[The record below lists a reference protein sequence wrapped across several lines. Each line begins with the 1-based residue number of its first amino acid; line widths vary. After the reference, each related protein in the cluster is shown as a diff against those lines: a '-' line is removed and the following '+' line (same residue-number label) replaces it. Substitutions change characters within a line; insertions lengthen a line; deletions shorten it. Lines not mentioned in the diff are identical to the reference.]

1 MTDLTRTFI
10 PVASD
15 EVNARSFAET
25 LATGSNDAKRLSR
38 ETACQLARLIER
50 FPQVAPRLWAAML
63 GDMRTLIDE
72 ARAARGYADMA
83 DLTRAGY
90 SDEVVTG
97 YLRAQNPEQKHGDA
111 A

>member
-1 MTDLTRTFI
+1 MTELTRTFI

-25 LATGSNDAKRLSR
+25 LATGSDDAKRLAR
-38 ETACQLARLIER
+38 EDACQLARMLDR
-50 FPQVAPRLWAAML
+50 FAQIAPRLWAAML
-63 GDMRTLIDE
+63 TDMRALIDE

-90 SDEVVTG
+90 SDDAVTG
-97 YLRAQNPEQKHGDA
+97 YLRSQNPEQRQGDA

>member
-25 LATGSNDAKRLSR
+25 LSTGSNDARRLAR
-38 ETACQLARLIER
+38 EDASQLARMLDR
-50 FPQVAPRLWAAML
+50 FAQIAPRLWAAMMA
-63 GDMRTLIDE
+63 DIRDLIEE
-72 ARAARGYADMA
+72 ARQARDYADMA

-90 SDEVVTG
+90 SDEVVIG
-97 YLRAQNPEQKHGDA
+97 YLRANNPAQQQGDA

>member
-15 EVNARSFAET
+15 EANARSFVDT
-25 LATGSNDAKRLSR
+25 LSGGSDDSKRLAR
-38 ETACQLARLIER
+38 EDACQLARMLER
-50 FPQVAPRLWAAML
+50 FTQIAPRLWAAML
-63 GDMRTLIDE
+63 KDMRGLIDE
-72 ARAARGYADMA
+72 ARSARGYADMA

-90 SDEVVTG
+90 SDEVVVG
-97 YLRAQNPEQKHGDA
+97 YLRSQNPEQRQGDA